1 MFAQENVYFTD
12 CVLRHMHEYRFLA
25 HVDPDEMPI
34 LLKHENFTHFL
45 DDLVDGY
52 VSL

>member
-34 LLKHENFTHFL
+34 LLKHEDFTHFL